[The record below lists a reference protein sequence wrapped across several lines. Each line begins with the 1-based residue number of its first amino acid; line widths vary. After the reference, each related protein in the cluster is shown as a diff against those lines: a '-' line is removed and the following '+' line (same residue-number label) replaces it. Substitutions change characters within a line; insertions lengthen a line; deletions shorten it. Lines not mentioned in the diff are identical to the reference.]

1 MFLQVKNIL
10 KTYLNR
16 KTNNNDQG
24 SEECYHAFYNNFSLH
39 LLAFADKILISNNV
53 KTCVFFLYFDI

>member
-10 KTYLNR
+10 KTYLNI

-24 SEECYHAFYNNFSLH
+24 SEECYHAFYNNF
-39 LLAFADKILISNNV
+39 FASVASFCWQNFNIQ
-53 KTCVFFLYFDI
+53 